1 MSNFTNYSQYSLSKQ
16 ICIKNTASQGPQG
29 LKGPQGAT
37 GPKGVQGATGS
48 QGSKGPQG
56 YCCVGQTGP
65 QGAQGPQGNGGGPAG
80 PTGPT
85 GPAGS
90 GYVINTFIENELLNI
105 RSNFDLPA
113 YYSSISTFSGNF
125 NGSWALSWG
134 ISEGNV
140 SNPFSD
146 PNNQFCI
153 TFTGTTFTGTT
164 EYSPIIY
171 NKTTPYTLNNNSSST
186 TGSAND
192 IINISAPESSLILN
206 IYQSSSNLSYIGSN
220 PPFSFTV
227 TLTKV

>member
-65 QGAQGPQGNGGGPAG
+65 QGAQGPQGNGGGPTG

-90 GYVINTFIENELLNI
+90 GYVINTIIENEFLNI

-113 YYSSISTFSGNF
+113 YFSSISTFSGS
-125 NGSWALSWG
+125 GYWALSWG
-134 ISEGNV
+134 ISE
-140 SNPFSD
+140 SFSD
-146 PNNQFCI
+146 PTNQFCI
-153 TFTGTTFTGTT
+153 TFTGTTTTT

-192 IINISAPESSLILN
+192 IIHILTSESSLILN
-206 IYQSSSNLSYIGSN
+206 IYQSSSNLSYIESN
-220 PPFSFTV
+220 PPFFFTV